1 MVDDWQRYLE
11 VAIALAQEAGA
22 LLLDHQR
29 RGFTVTTKQNAL
41 DLVTDADRA
50 SEALVVAGIRTRFPN
65 HAILAEE
72 GGAQGAAATHDLP
85 RWVVDPLDG
94 TTNFAHG
101 YPFYCC
107 SIGVEVAGEVVAG
120 VVEAPALG
128 ERFTAVRG
136 GGAYLE
142 HLRSR
147 RRLHVTT
154 TSDLRRAL
162 LVTGFPYD
170 IGDRGDA
177 PFARFARFIRATQG
191 VRRDGSAALDLCYV
205 AAGRFDGFW
214 EENLKPWD
222 LAAGTCIAAEAG
234 ARFSTLDGSPYSIH
248 GGDIVVANPALHP
261 AIVTLTGSDL
271 PPSR

>member
-1 MVDDWQRYLE
+1 MADEWQQYLV
-11 VAIALAQEAGA
+11 VAVALAREAGT
-22 LLLDHQR
+22 LLLDYQR
-29 RGFTVTTKQNAL
+29 RGFTVATKQNAI

-50 SEALVVAGIRTRFPN
+50 AEARVVAGIRARFPD

-72 GGAQGAAATHDLP
+72 GGAQGAAVADRP
-85 RWVVDPLDG
+85 RWIIDPLDG

-107 SIGVEVAGEVVAG
+107 AIGVEVAGRVVAG

-128 ERFTAVRG
+128 ERFTATAG

-142 HLRSR
+142 HASVR
-147 RRLHVTT
+147 RRLAVSATAE
-154 TSDLRRAL
+154 LRQAL

-170 IGDRGDA
+170 ITSRGEA
-177 PFARFARFIRATQG
+177 PFVRFARFVRATQG

-205 AAGRFDGFW
+205 ACGRFDGFW

-222 LAAGTCIAAEAG
+222 LAAATCIAREAG
-234 ARFSTLDGSPYSIH
+234 ARFSALDGGRYSIH
-248 GGDIVVANPALHP
+248 HGDLIAANPHLHP
-261 AIVTLTGSDL
+261 AMVALARHD
-271 PPSR
+271 PPPTD